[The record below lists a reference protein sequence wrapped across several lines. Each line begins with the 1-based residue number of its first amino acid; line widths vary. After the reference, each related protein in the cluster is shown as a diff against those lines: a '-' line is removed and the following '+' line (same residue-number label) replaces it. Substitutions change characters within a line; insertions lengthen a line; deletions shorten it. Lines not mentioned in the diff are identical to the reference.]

1 MAYIGELAA
10 LTTAFCWSFTAVF
23 FSEAGRRIGSFR
35 VNCIRLFFAVI
46 IYAVMLY
53 IITGHFVPQDL
64 NTAQIFWLALS
75 GFIGLVIG
83 DGCGFKAMV
92 MIGPRLTMLLYATA
106 PIMATIM
113 AWFFLGEQLG
123 LIDLFGITLTV
134 FGVSWVVLERR
145 FKGSNQFNLESSHPD
160 SGTLLKGVFLGLGAA
175 FGQAAG
181 LVLSKY
187 GMLYAGGT
195 VEPLPA
201 SFVRMFASFILIW
214 LFAGFRGEI
223 KGNIKAMKNS
233 KAMLFAG
240 GGAFFGPFM
249 GVWMSLVAVK
259 YIEAGIAATL
269 NSLTPIFIIP
279 VVMLHF
285 KEKVSLRAF
294 LGAVVAVLGVALL
307 FLSDVILRLF

>member
-1 MAYIGELAA
+1 MTYLGELAA

-35 VNCIRLFFAVI
+35 VNCIRLLFAVT
-46 IYAVMLY
+46 IYVVILY
-53 IITGHFVPQDL
+53 VTTGRLFPLHL
-64 NTAQIFWLALS
+64 NAAQVFWLALS
-75 GFIGLVIG
+75 GFFGLVIG
-83 DGCGFKAMV
+83 DGCGFKALV
-92 MIGPRLTMLLYATA
+92 MIGPRLTMLLHATA
-106 PIMATIM
+106 PIMATII
-113 AWFFLGEQLG
+113 AWFFLGEQLN
-123 LIDLFGITLTV
+123 LIDLLGIALTV

-160 SGTLLKGVFLGLGAA
+160 SGTLMKGVFLGLGAA
-175 FGQAAG
+175 FGQASG

-195 VEPLPA
+195 VEPMPA
-201 SFVRMFASFILIW
+201 SFIRMLSSFVLIW
-214 LFAGFRGEI
+214 LFAGIRGEFRG
-223 KGNIKAMKNS
+223 NIRAMKNV

-240 GGAFFGPFM
+240 GGAFFGPFL
-249 GVWMSLVAVK
+249 GVWMSLVAVT
-259 YIEAGIAATL
+259 YIAAGIAATL

-279 VVMLHF
+279 VVMLYF

-307 FLSDVILRLF
+307 FLNDVILELF